1 MKCNQIS
8 AVLGCR
14 LDTAGNPLGPVLI
27 HTEYR
32 TNASGQAYV
41 YATRYTDAANIP
53 ITLGAGESVKPG
65 LCTPTVGTVWPLGAN
80 YASGTLT
87 AAYDPDSNG
96 PTWVGN
102 TFGYVQSV
110 TVTVLK
116 ADSTP
121 SGANRV
127 RVNFPGAGA
136 AQRLFLTQ
144 GETKTWSVAQDSSNI
159 AEALS
164 AMSIEAEGNSAFN
177 VVWTQQ

>member
-14 LDTAGNPLGPVLI
+14 LDAAGNPLGPVLI

-41 YATRYTDAANIP
+41 YATRYTDAANVP

-80 YASGTLT
+80 YASGTLA
-87 AAYDPDSNG
+87 AAYDPDTNG

-110 TVTVLK
+110 TVTVLR

-121 SGANRV
+121 GGANRV
-127 RVNFPGAGA
+127 RVDFPGAGS

-144 GETKTWSVAQDSSNI
+144 GETKTWSVTQDSSNI